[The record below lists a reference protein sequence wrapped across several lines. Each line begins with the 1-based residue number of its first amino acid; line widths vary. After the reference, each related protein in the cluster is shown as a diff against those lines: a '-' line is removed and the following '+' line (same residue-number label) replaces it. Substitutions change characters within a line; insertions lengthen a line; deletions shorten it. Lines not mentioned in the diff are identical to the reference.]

1 MKTAMLAG
9 LLWAL
14 ALACVPARAQ
24 DAAPAL
30 RVRAAIQD
38 AARIAPGATVPLQL
52 DVLTSTWFTQPPQLP
67 ALSLPGV
74 MVTSATGEGAILHET
89 IDGVAYSGL
98 RYTYLL
104 SPAAAGTVTV
114 PPLRVSAKVGPGQ
127 RDAAGASQP
136 LSFEVTATPAT
147 AGGAAAP
154 APTPEVSQAF
164 SLAPDPAVVG
174 GRITRSVTQRAM
186 GVQPMMLPP
195 APLRDV
201 PGFKRYPHEP
211 EVTTLTD
218 GRGGFLGEQRVDRSD
233 YEPLAAGEAALPA
246 LSWNSPDASGAG
258 GAQARL
264 PGRSFQVGAAPA
276 AAPPFSLAD
285 DLAHLRQGLRWVIP
299 AAWLHAAAAVI
310 ALALLAWSA
319 RYPLRR
325 LATAARA
332 RLRAARARYRAG
344 ERYAWR
350 QWRRAPG
357 DAAAGLTAFYRWLG
371 LAAHSPDLRGALRA
385 AQASQRDAGNALLEA
400 TYGPQ
405 RQGAAPRAQWLALSR
420 GWRRAWRAAAA
431 HPAPHAL
438 PRHLN
443 PRQDGASATGRGP
456 ARSNP

>member
-1 MKTAMLAG
+1 MKAAMLAG

-74 MVTSATGEGAILHET
+74 LVTPATGEGAILHET

-104 SPAAAGTVTV
+104 SPTAAGTVTV

-136 LSFEVTATPAT
+136 LTFEVTATPAT
-147 AGGAAAP
+147 AGGAP
-154 APTPEVSQAF
+154 APEVSQAF
-164 SLAPDPAVVG
+164 RLAPDPAIVG

-218 GRGGFLGEQRVDRSD
+218 GRGGFLGGQRVDRSD
-233 YEPLAAGEAALPA
+233 YEPLAPGEATLPA
-246 LSWNSPDASGAG
+246 LSWDSRDASGAG
-258 GAQARL
+258 GTQASL

-299 AAWLHAAAAVI
+299 SAWLHAAAAVI
-310 ALALLAWSA
+310 VLALLAWSA

-325 LATAARA
+325 LATAGRA

-350 QWRRAPG
+350 RWRRAP
-357 DAAAGLTAFYRWLG
+357 DAASAGLTAFYRWLG

-385 AQASQRDAGNALLEA
+385 APASQRDAGYALLEA

-420 GWRRAWRAAAA
+420 GWRRAWRAASAR
-431 HPAPHAL
+431 PAPHAL

-443 PRQDGASATGRGP
+443 PRLDGASATGRGP
-456 ARSNP
+456 ARSNT